1 MKNIKKDKTMQNPGI
16 QLELPNL
23 NTYKFLI
30 SGNETDF
37 YNDAPNKKINMAF
50 HSKASTNRGAIE
62 LDVCDMLRAK
72 TNKSFI

>member
-1 MKNIKKDKTMQNPGI
+1 MKNIKKDKTMQNPEI

-37 YNDAPNKKINMAF
+37 YNDATNKKN
-50 HSKASTNRGAIE
+50 
-62 LDVCDMLRAK
+62 
-72 TNKSFI
+72 

>member
-37 YNDAPNKKINMAF
+37 YNDATNKKN
-50 HSKASTNRGAIE
+50 
-62 LDVCDMLRAK
+62 
-72 TNKSFI
+72 